1 MSISSQTALERL
13 FTSSEINQD
22 WFAPTFL
29 QHIPVS
35 IEQVIA
41 DLKKSLGAY
50 QRVTWKE
57 ERYLVVFEKGK
68 VPTLIALNS
77 EGQITGLL
85 FQEIL
90 SSAIALDEIIKQL
103 QSLPGRVHFL
113 VKEGRTELAALNADQ
128 PLAVGSAFKL
138 AVLVTLRQQLDER
151 GSGRSWGDVVALQP
165 GDKSLPSGILQ
176 TWFDGAL
183 LTVQSL
189 ATLMISRS
197 DNTATDALIRFVGRE
212 SIESLTYRNRPFLT
226 TREFFTLKSPQHQAL
241 LEHYRQGNESER
253 RRVLQSVATLP
264 LPNVSIFEANSVLAP
279 DVEWFFT
286 PRELC
291 QLMER
296 VVDLPLMS
304 VNPGGGVFDTSDWSR
319 VAFKGGS
326 EVGVLNLTTWLQ
338 AKNGKTYSVCV
349 TWNHDQALDETQL
362 LTLYSAAIAGL
373 KERVV

>member
-13 FTSSEINQD
+13 FTSPEINQD

-103 QSLPGRVHFL
+103 QSLPGQVHFL
-113 VKEGRTELAALNADQ
+113 VKEGRTELASLNADQ

-138 AVLVTLRQQLDER
+138 AVLAALRQQIDER
-151 GSGRSWGDVVALQP
+151 GSGRSWADVVSLQP

-197 DNTATDALIRFVGRE
+197 DNTATDALIRFVGRDR
-212 SIESLTYRNRPFLT
+212 IESLTYRNRPFLT
-226 TREFFTLKSPQHQAL
+226 TREFFTLKNPQHQAL
-241 LEHYRQGNESER
+241 LEHYREGNESER

-264 LPNVSIFEANSVLAP
+264 LPNASIFEASQVLAR

-304 VNPGGGVFDTSDWSR
+304 VNPGGGILDTSDWSR

-338 AKNGKTYSVCV
+338 AKNGKTYCVCV
-349 TWNHDQALDETQL
+349 TWNNDQPLDETHL